1 MVLPAGGVARLIK
14 RGVSSRV
21 TPPAPPRAPRA
32 KGGADGGRTE
42 FPSAGVQAA
51 PQAGGLFLF
60 TERKGKW
67 KRRGG
72 GGWNPLRLPSA
83 GSVSVSQGPTRAARV
98 SGRPGAHSAARAW
111 TTRHA
116 PGPVALA
123 PASAAAGPR
132 DPDAPGSRGR
142 PASSAASRRGTA
154 AGAFGP
160 RGRAEATGDAE
171 FGGVVLIAALRGA
184 PAIPT
189 ASGGPGHR
197 RGLGLW
203 GVGACLPPA
212 AAFPS
217 CVPVAAA
224 AGTDGKHLAQGSHGA
239 PPRDSSPFLLLPGS
253 LAREQCRSTQCAGR
267 QGPAVTA
274 PLIACTTGTAA
285 LSLLRPGECTRRLGA
300 PMPLTTGAP
309 LICKSFKAPF
319 ALRNRR
325 KGVWG
330 GGWRGRE
337 PLNS

>member
-197 RGLGLW
+197 RGLGGSGGW
-203 GVGACLPPA
+203 GRACLPPRRFRPA
-212 AAFPS
+212 
-217 CVPVAAA
+217 
-224 AGTDGKHLAQGSHGA
+224 
-239 PPRDSSPFLLLPGS
+239 
-253 LAREQCRSTQCAGR
+253 CRSPLQ
-267 QGPAVTA
+267 PARMEST
-274 PLIACTTGTAA
+274 LRKGLTG
-285 LSLLRPGECTRRLGA
+285 RRLET
-300 PMPLTTGAP
+300 PPP
-309 LICKSFKAPF
+309 SSSFPD
-319 ALRNRR
+319 
-325 KGVWG
+325 
-330 GGWRGRE
+330 
-337 PLNS
+337 P